1 MKKLTRT
8 EANFE
13 NLLEAAILLEGH
25 CRHAEHGCSCRGCD
39 ECEENY
45 MAGQKKGLTLG
56 ELIDRELGPEVGDRY
71 EYEGEDP
78 YEDDRPDEENDEIL
92 NTFSQAMEIATKAPD
107 PGLFKRMNPFGSARV
122 PKLAAA
128 ADKIA
133 DATSVI
139 ADRFAKAA
147 RKL

>member
-13 NLLEAAILLEGH
+13 NLIESAILLEGH

-45 MAGQKKGLTLG
+45 RIEQEGGEAELTLA
-56 ELIDRELGPEVGDRY
+56 ELIDRELGPDVSDRY

-78 YEDDRPDEENDEIL
+78 YEEYDEDAEEQDL
-92 NTFSQAMEIATKAPD
+92 SK
-107 PGLFKRMNPFGSARV
+107 NPLA
-122 PKLAAA
+122 LAAGLLGINPPDNKNPILKQARDA
-128 ADKIA
+128 ADGYVKRIIK
-133 DATSVI
+133 T
-139 ADRFAKAA
+139 FQPK
-147 RKL
+147 